1 MIKRIVTIESPARL
15 SLRKGQMVIERK
27 DEGPATVPLEDLGV
41 LILEHPAIQHTQML
55 LSACFA
61 NNVAVLI
68 CDDRRMPVALMTPLE
83 GHTLHARILRSQ
95 TALGEPAKKRLW
107 QAIVKAKIKA
117 QARALDLIGEE
128 DKALRSMADQVKS
141 GDPSNVEARAARLY
155 WRLLFDKNFRRGR
168 DEDGPNLLLNYGY
181 AVLRAA
187 TARAV
192 VGAGLHP
199 AIGLHHRN
207 QYNPY
212 CLADDLMEPLRP
224 LADLKAHALWDASGG
239 HVELDRENKKELLDT
254 LGEDCLVGDRR
265 YPLITALHYYAASV
279 RKRIEGEDAD
289 LGIPFPVEER
299 ELAGTAGS

>member
-1 MIKRIVTIESPARL
+1 
-15 SLRKGQMVIERK
+15 
-27 DEGPATVPLEDLGV
+27 
-41 LILEHPAIQHTQML
+41 
-55 LSACFA
+55 
-61 NNVAVLI
+61 
-68 CDDRRMPVALMTPLE
+68 
-83 GHTLHARILRSQ
+83 
-95 TALGEPAKKRLW
+95 
-107 QAIVKAKIKA
+107 
-117 QARALDLIGEE
+117 
-128 DKALRSMADQVKS
+128 MADQVKS

-168 DEDGPNLLLNYGY
+168 DEGGPNPLLNYGY

-224 LADLKAHALWDASGG
+224 LADLKAYALWDASGG
-239 HVELDRENKKELLDT
+239 HSELDRETKKELLDT
-254 LGEDCLVGDRR
+254 LGEDCLVGERR

-289 LGIPFPVEER
+289 LGIPFPVEDR